1 MFSFVFVLLYLLSLL
16 FSFSSKPISN
26 VLGKCKCPSSFRHN
40 LVYPLFF
47 LSSYPK
53 WNATCSTLF
62 FWEDYLTFLKDS
74 NNLGSFLEQLSSFL
88 PYFVFLLSPTSIVL
102 TAVSVHLCTS
112 PLKTCIVLCACHL
125 ASVYASIL
133 WGLLAVFVDFY
144 KVFC

>member
-26 VLGKCKCPSSFRHN
+26 VLGRCLSSFRHN
-40 LVYPLFF
+40 LVFPPFF

-53 WNATCSTLF
+53 WNATYSTL

-133 WGLLAVFVDFY
+133 WGLSAVFVDFY